1 MEKQS
6 CIPKSALLV
15 IDMQNGL
22 FRGQSNPHNAQI
34 VLSNILKLIEYQRSN
49 EMPIIFIRHVGET
62 GTPLDP
68 DGVNTQLIED
78 LHFDS
83 HNDVVIEKKYP
94 SCFKNTLLKELLEKL
109 DVDEVI
115 ITGMKTEYCIDTTVR
130 TASEYGYN
138 VLLISDAH
146 TTFDS
151 APLSAQQMINHHNQ
165 VLRNA
170 FAKVKTLVEYLS

>member
-6 CIPKSALLV
+6 CRRKSALLI

-22 FRGQSNPHNAQI
+22 FRGQSNPHNAEL

-49 EMPIIFIRHVGET
+49 GMPIIFIRHVGES

-68 DGVNTQLIED
+68 DSVNTQLIED
-78 LHFDS
+78 LQLDTHKDL
-83 HNDVVIEKKYP
+83 VLEKKYP
-94 SCFKNTLLKELLEKL
+94 SCFKGTFLKDLLEKL

-130 TASEYGYN
+130 TASEYGYK
-138 VLLISDAH
+138 VVLISDAH

-151 APLSAQQMINHHNQ
+151 VSLNALQMIGYHNQ
-165 VLRNA
+165 VLGNA
-170 FAKVKTLVEYLS
+170 FAKVKTLMEYLS